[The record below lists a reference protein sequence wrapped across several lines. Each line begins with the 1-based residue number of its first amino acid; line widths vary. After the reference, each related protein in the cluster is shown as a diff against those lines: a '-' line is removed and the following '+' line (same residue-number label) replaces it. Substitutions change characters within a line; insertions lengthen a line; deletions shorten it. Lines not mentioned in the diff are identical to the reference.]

1 MEGQLFLSLVPSLFK
16 ENTSRSVPV
25 LRYSILQAVR
35 RALYVKRLASM
46 LMSICLLCLEFGSIR
61 NFNVLMVWTNHGW
74 YMKLRQGSPKVAM
87 STGTHLRSPQ
97 TTEGLEGGFDRKC
110 DVAGPI
116 GGNSHCDGRIRD
128 GNEEGN
134 QGGEGGTDGMPSSHR
149 IHGMAVEP
157 FDSYPF
163 DREGEGQE
171 DTFQQ
176 LRYDIQGGLLRYR
189 CGYR

>member
-1 MEGQLFLSLVPSLFK
+1 MEEQLFLILVQSLFN

-87 STGTHLRSPQ
+87 STGTYLRFSR
-97 TTEGLEGGFDRKC
+97 EDRASLFLGGRLETFL
-110 DVAGPI
+110 P
-116 GGNSHCDGRIRD
+116 HCR
-128 GNEEGN
+128 
-134 QGGEGGTDGMPSSHR
+134 T
-149 IHGMAVEP
+149 
-157 FDSYPF
+157 
-163 DREGEGQE
+163 
-171 DTFQQ
+171 
-176 LRYDIQGGLLRYR
+176 
-189 CGYR
+189 